1 MEHRM
6 IPCSESE
13 VFPLKRY
20 QLGVIGAGNMG
31 MAIARGLAATGVPAS
46 DILLF
51 NRNPDKRAANEAA
64 GFSVTDDYIS
74 LYAASD
80 MVLLSV
86 KPQTFPEVLGKL
98 AETAKT
104 CRPLVVSVAAGVTF
118 AKMEAAL
125 GADCPI
131 IRVMPNTPL
140 MLGEGA
146 TQLVKNATASDAQL
160 AQVRALFDTM
170 GVTVTFDE
178 ENMLNEVI
186 PYAGSAPAYI
196 YAFAAGMVK
205 SAEAHGIA
213 YDDAMKLFCQTLIG
227 SAKMLLA
234 GEKTPDELI
243 RQVCSPGGTTIEAI
257 KVLEER
263 GLADMLAEASDKC
276 IARAYELGK

>member
-1 MEHRM
+1 ME
-6 IPCSESE
+6 
-13 VFPLKRY
+13 RY

-51 NRNPDKRAANEAA
+51 NRSADKRAANKAA
-64 GFSVTDDYIS
+64 GFSATDDYAA

-86 KPQTFPEVLGKL
+86 KPQTFPEVLGNL
-98 AETAKT
+98 SATAKT
-104 CRPLVVSVAAGVTF
+104 CRPLVVSVAAGITF
-118 AKMEAAL
+118 AKIEAAL
-125 GADCPI
+125 GADCPVV
-131 IRVMPNTPL
+131 RVMPNTPL

-146 TQLVKNATASDAQL
+146 TELVKNAAASAEQL
-160 AQVRALFDTM
+160 AAVRALFDTM
-170 GVTVTFDE
+170 GVTVTFQE
-178 ENMLNEVI
+178 ETMLNEVI

-196 YAFAAGMVK
+196 YAFAAGMVR

-213 YDDAMKLFCQTLIG
+213 YDDAMKLFCQTMIG

-243 RQVCSPGGTTIEAI
+243 GQVCSPGGTTLEAI
-257 KVLEER
+257 KVLKER
-263 GLADMLAEASDKC
+263 DLAGMLAEASDKC

>member
-1 MEHRM
+1 MEDRIIHRF
-6 IPCSESE
+6 ESE
-13 VFPLKRY
+13 VLPLKRY

-51 NRNPDKRAANEAA
+51 NRSADKRAANEAA
-64 GFSVTDDYIS
+64 GFSATDDYAA

-86 KPQTFPEVLGKL
+86 KPQTFPEVLGNL
-98 AETAKT
+98 SETAKT
-104 CRPLVVSVAAGVTF
+104 CRPLVVSVAAGITF
-118 AKMEAAL
+118 AKIEAAL
-125 GADCPI
+125 GADCPVV
-131 IRVMPNTPL
+131 RVMPNTPL

-146 TQLVKNATASDAQL
+146 TELVKNAAASADQL
-160 AQVRALFDTM
+160 AAVRALFDTM
-170 GVTVTFDE
+170 GVTVTFQE
-178 ENMLNEVI
+178 ETMLNEVI

-196 YAFAAGMVK
+196 YAFAAGMVR

-213 YDDAMKLFCQTLIG
+213 YDDAMKLFCQTMIG

-243 RQVCSPGGTTIEAI
+243 GQVCSPGGTTLEAI
-257 KVLEER
+257 KVLKER
-263 GLADMLAEASDKC
+263 DLAGMLAEASDKC

>member
-1 MEHRM
+1 ME
-6 IPCSESE
+6 
-13 VFPLKRY
+13 RY

-51 NRNPDKRAANEAA
+51 NRSADKRAANEAA
-64 GFSVTDDYIS
+64 GFSATDDYAA

-86 KPQTFPEVLGKL
+86 KPQTFPEVLGNL
-98 AETAKT
+98 SETAKT
-104 CRPLVVSVAAGVTF
+104 CRPLVVSVAAGITF
-118 AKMEAAL
+118 AKIEAAL
-125 GADCPI
+125 GADCPV

-146 TQLVKNATASDAQL
+146 TELVKNAAASADQL
-160 AQVRALFDTM
+160 AAVRALFDTM
-170 GVTVTFDE
+170 GVTVTFQE
-178 ENMLNEVI
+178 ETMLNEVI

-196 YAFAAGMVK
+196 YAFAAGMVR

-213 YDDAMKLFCQTLIG
+213 YDDAMKLFCQTMIG

-243 RQVCSPGGTTIEAI
+243 GQVCSPGGTTLEAI
-257 KVLEER
+257 KVLKER
-263 GLADMLAEASDKC
+263 DLAGMLAEASDKC

>member
-1 MEHRM
+1 M
-6 IPCSESE
+6 
-13 VFPLKRY
+13 KRY

-51 NRNPDKRAANEAA
+51 NRSADKRAANKAA
-64 GFSVTDDYIS
+64 GFSATDDYAA

-86 KPQTFPEVLGKL
+86 KPQTFPEVLGNL
-98 AETAKT
+98 SATAKT
-104 CRPLVVSVAAGVTF
+104 CRPLVVSVAAGVPF
-118 AKMEAAL
+118 AKIEAAL
-125 GADCPI
+125 GADCPV

-146 TQLVKNATASDAQL
+146 TELVKNAAASAEQL
-160 AQVRALFDTM
+160 AAVRALFDTM
-170 GVTVTFDE
+170 GVTVTFQE
-178 ENMLNEVI
+178 ETMLNEVI

-196 YAFAAGMVK
+196 YAFAAGMVR

-213 YDDAMKLFCQTLIG
+213 YDDAMKLFCQTMIG

-243 RQVCSPGGTTIEAI
+243 REVCSPGGTTLEAI
-257 KVLEER
+257 KVLKER
-263 GLADMLAEASDKC
+263 DLAGMLAEASDKC

>member
-1 MEHRM
+1 M
-6 IPCSESE
+6 
-13 VFPLKRY
+13 KQY
-20 QLGVIGAGNMG
+20 TLGVIGAGNMG
-31 MAIARGLAATGVPAS
+31 MAIAHGLTATGVPAS

-51 NRNPDKRAANEAA
+51 NRDPAKRAANQAA
-64 GFSVTDDYIS
+64 GFSVTDDYTA
-74 LYAASD
+74 LYASSE

-86 KPQTFPEVLGKL
+86 KPQTFPEVLHTL
-98 AETAKT
+98 RETAKNH
-104 CRPLVVSVAAGVTF
+104 RPLVLSVAAGITF
-118 AKMEAAL
+118 GQMEAVL

-146 TQLVKNATASDAQL
+146 TQLVKNSAASEEQL
-160 AQVRALFDTM
+160 ASVRALFDTM
-170 GVTVTFDE
+170 GVTVVFSD

-234 GEKTPDELI
+234 GDKSPDELI
-243 RQVCSPGGTTIEAI
+243 RQVCSPGGTTIEAVR
-257 KVLEER
+257 VLEDR
-263 GLADMLAEASDKC
+263 GLADILAEASDRC

>member
-1 MEHRM
+1 MEDRIIHRF
-6 IPCSESE
+6 ESE
-13 VFPLKRY
+13 VLPLKRY

-51 NRNPDKRAANEAA
+51 NRSADKRAANEAA
-64 GFSVTDDYIS
+64 GFSATDDYAA

-86 KPQTFPEVLGKL
+86 KPQTFPEVLGNL
-98 AETAKT
+98 SEPAKT
-104 CRPLVVSVAAGVTF
+104 CRPLVVSVAAGITF
-118 AKMEAAL
+118 AKIEAAL
-125 GADCPI
+125 GADCPVV
-131 IRVMPNTPL
+131 RVMPNTPL

-146 TQLVKNATASDAQL
+146 TELVKNAAASADQL
-160 AQVRALFDTM
+160 AAVRALFDTM
-170 GVTVTFDE
+170 GVTVTFQE
-178 ENMLNEVI
+178 ETMLNEVI

-196 YAFAAGMVK
+196 YAFAAGMVR

-213 YDDAMKLFCQTLIG
+213 YDDAMKLFCQTMIG

-243 RQVCSPGGTTIEAI
+243 GQVCSPGGTTLEAI
-257 KVLEER
+257 KVLKER
-263 GLADMLAEASDKC
+263 DLAGMLAEASDKC

>member
-1 MEHRM
+1 MEDRIIH
-6 IPCSESE
+6 CLESE
-13 VFPLKRY
+13 VLPLERY

-51 NRNPDKRAANEAA
+51 NRSADKRAANEAA
-64 GFSVTDDYIS
+64 GFSATDDYAA

-86 KPQTFPEVLGKL
+86 KPQTFPEVLGNL
-98 AETAKT
+98 SETAKT
-104 CRPLVVSVAAGVTF
+104 CRPLVVSVAAGITF
-118 AKMEAAL
+118 AKIEAAL
-125 GADCPI
+125 GADCPVV
-131 IRVMPNTPL
+131 RVMPNTPL

-146 TQLVKNATASDAQL
+146 TELVKNAAASADQL
-160 AQVRALFDTM
+160 AAVRALFDTM
-170 GVTVTFDE
+170 GVTVTFQE
-178 ENMLNEVI
+178 ETMLNEVI

-196 YAFAAGMVK
+196 YAFAAGMVR

-213 YDDAMKLFCQTLIG
+213 YDDAMKLFCQTMIG

-243 RQVCSPGGTTIEAI
+243 GQVCSPGGTTLEAI
-257 KVLEER
+257 KVLKER
-263 GLADMLAEASDKC
+263 DLAGMLAEASDKC

>member
-1 MEHRM
+1 MEDRIIH
-6 IPCSESE
+6 CLESE
-13 VFPLKRY
+13 VLPLERY

-51 NRNPDKRAANEAA
+51 NRSADKRAANEAA
-64 GFSVTDDYIS
+64 GFSATDDYAA

-86 KPQTFPEVLGKL
+86 KPQTFPEVLGNLSK
-98 AETAKT
+98 TAKT
-104 CRPLVVSVAAGVTF
+104 CRPLVVSVAAGITF
-118 AKMEAAL
+118 AKIEAAL
-125 GADCPI
+125 GADCPVV
-131 IRVMPNTPL
+131 RVMPNTPL

-146 TQLVKNATASDAQL
+146 TELVKNAAASAEQL
-160 AQVRALFDTM
+160 AAVRALFDTM
-170 GVTVTFDE
+170 GVTVTFQE
-178 ENMLNEVI
+178 ETMLNEVI

-196 YAFAAGMVK
+196 YAFAAGMVR

-213 YDDAMKLFCQTLIG
+213 YDDAMKLFCQTMIG

-243 RQVCSPGGTTIEAI
+243 GQVCSPGGTTLEAI
-257 KVLEER
+257 KVLKER
-263 GLADMLAEASDKC
+263 DLAGMLAEASDKC